1 MSAFGPCGAKG
12 RVQSLAPCAG
22 PSGCWSV
29 LRFASSALF
38 STGRHAYIASDLFC
52 GEVWPKRSFAL
63 GPVVA
68 GAVVRV
74 PKVDTAVVEVAEV
87 TIKVAEATKGV
98 TDTVV
103 VEGAAAAR
111 VAAGVR

>member
-1 MSAFGPCGAKG
+1 M
-12 RVQSLAPCAG
+12 
-22 PSGCWSV
+22 
-29 LRFASSALF
+29 
-38 STGRHAYIASDLFC
+38 
-52 GEVWPKRSFAL
+52 
-63 GPVVA
+63 A

-74 PKVDTAVVEVAEV
+74 PKVDTAAVEVEVEVEVAEA

-103 VEGAAAAR
+103 VEGAEAAR

>member
-1 MSAFGPCGAKG
+1 M
-12 RVQSLAPCAG
+12 
-22 PSGCWSV
+22 
-29 LRFASSALF
+29 
-38 STGRHAYIASDLFC
+38 
-52 GEVWPKRSFAL
+52 
-63 GPVVA
+63 A